1 MIAHFAVLAA
11 GLAVLI
17 LGADWLVKGA
27 SRLALA
33 AGVTPLVIGLTIV
46 AFGTSAP
53 ELAVSVAA
61 AFSGASTLSVANV
74 VGSNLFNILAILGLS
89 ALVAPLAVDRQLV
102 RLDVPVMIG
111 ASVLL
116 YVLAADGAI
125 GFLDSLLLA
134 SLVVAYTL
142 FLIAEAR
149 RERAAA
155 APAETEPRP
164 AGRASSRRL
173 ALLPNLGLIV
183 LGVGA
188 LVAGSRALVWAA
200 TGLAKTFGVSDAVIG
215 LTIVAAGTSLPEL
228 ATSVV
233 AAFKGARDIAI
244 GNLVGSN
251 IFNIFSVLGFS
262 GLAARG
268 GLLVEPG
275 LLTADIPLAVVVA
288 LACLPLFRTGYRLTR
303 WNGALFAGSYVLYI
317 VWTLMRA
324 GGSPALPV
332 FNRVMFDLVFPA
344 LIVGM
349 VVTLVVSLR
358 REDAVGRPR

>member
-1 MIAHFAVLAA
+1 MMAHFAVLAA
-11 GLAVLI
+11 GLAVLV
-17 LGADWLVKGA
+17 LGADTLVKGA

-116 YVLAADGAI
+116 YVLASDGSI
-125 GFLDSLLLA
+125 GLLDSLLLA

-142 FLIAEAR
+142 FLVSEAR
-149 RERAAA
+149 RERIAAA
-155 APAETEPRP
+155 GVEEEPEA
-164 AGRASSRRL
+164 AGPSTTRRL

-183 LGVGA
+183 LGIGA
-188 LVAGSRALVWAA
+188 LVLGSRALVWAA
-200 TGLAKTFGVSDAVIG
+200 TGLAKAFGVSDAVIG

-244 GNLVGSN
+244 GNIVGSC
-251 IFNIFSVLGFS
+251 IFNILSVLGFS

-275 LLTADIPLAVVVA
+275 LLTADIPLMVVVA

-303 WNGALFAGSYVLYI
+303 WNGALFLGSYVLYI

-324 GGSPALPV
+324 GASPALPV
-332 FNRVMFDLVFPA
+332 LNRIMFDLVFPA
-344 LIVGM
+344 LIVGT
-349 VVTLVVSLR
+349 VVTLVLSLR
-358 REDAVGRPR
+358 KEEGTGRPR